1 MPNEE
6 FKEFTPGSR
15 EISAPTAKFKALVDA
30 IFNKFKAIINSDE
43 CYEVAFCP
51 VSKLPTA
58 KDETWVKRHYQ
69 NGTDASRMTSS
80 PVEVVCSC
88 IYISRNLRLP
98 LATLA
103 RGIHNIRNLIYE
115 RFPSERKLNK
125 KVMGHFFNWLQRH
138 NGDGVATDYQTPVQ
152 PPNTDFEYVP
162 SSIAS
167 SSTAQNGQLPQKR
180 AAVTDSSRAAPNSKK
195 IRTEMVAPA
204 QGDSAPASSFTP
216 IG

>member
-6 FKEFTPGSR
+6 LKEFSPGGR
-15 EISAPTAKFKALVDA
+15 EIRAPTAKFKALVDA
-30 IFNKFKAIINSDE
+30 IFNKFKAIINSNE

-51 VSKLPTA
+51 VGGLPIA
-58 KDETWVKRHYQ
+58 KDEAWVQRHYPK
-69 NGTDASRMTSS
+69 GPDASRMTSS

-125 KVMGHFFNWLQRH
+125 KVMAHFFSWLQRH
-138 NGDGVATDYQTPVQ
+138 NGDGGVAADYQTPAQ
-152 PPNTDFEYVP
+152 HPDTDSVP
-162 SSIAS
+162 SSFAS
-167 SSTAQNGQLPQKR
+167 TSTAQNGQLPQKR
-180 AAVTDSSRAAPNSKK
+180 AAVIDSSQAEPNSKR
-195 IRTEMVAPA
+195 IRTETVSTFCFGSLHGCP
-204 QGDSAPASSFTP
+204 SS
-216 IG
+216 I